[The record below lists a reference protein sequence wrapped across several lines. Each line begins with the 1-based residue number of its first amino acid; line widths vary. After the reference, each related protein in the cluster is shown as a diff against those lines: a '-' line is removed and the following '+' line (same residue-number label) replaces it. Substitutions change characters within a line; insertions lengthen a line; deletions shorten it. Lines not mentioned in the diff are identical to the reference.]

1 MEWLTGLFQSEWITT
16 ISSVI
21 TSVDLWLAA
30 LAGVLVALTA
40 VAKLTKNTDADD
52 KAVAKAMNAVVK
64 LQSLLSKLKKP
75 KAVENTTLKAKGS
88 KAQKK

>member
-1 MEWLTGLFQSEWITT
+1 MEWLTGLFQSEWVTT

-40 VAKLTKNTDADD
+40 VANITKTDKDN
-52 KAVAKAMNAVVK
+52 KAIAKAMNAVAK
-64 LQSLLSKLKKP
+64 LQSLLSKVKKP

>member
-21 TSVDLWLAA
+21 TSADLWLGA

-40 VAKLTKNTDADD
+40 VANITKTDKDN
-52 KAVAKAMNAVVK
+52 KAIATAMNAVAK
-64 LQSLLSKLKKP
+64 LQSLLSKVKKP